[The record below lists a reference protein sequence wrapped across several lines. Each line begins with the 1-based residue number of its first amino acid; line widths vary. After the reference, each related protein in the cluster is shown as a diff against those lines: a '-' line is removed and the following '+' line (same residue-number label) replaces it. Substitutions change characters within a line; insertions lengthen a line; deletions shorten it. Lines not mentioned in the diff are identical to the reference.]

1 MAQNITEL
9 GPKEAEFLVR
19 MATSENGIFTA
30 EKARVF
36 WGGSEYTK
44 KTLHR
49 LTNKRVIHRVRPSFL
64 GCHCR
69 MNTFRDHANRG
80 VQQFY
85 AISHFSERVVMNSH
99 CLVDLLV
106 GDEIPTG

>member
-30 EKARVF
+30 EKARDF

-49 LTNKRVIHRVRPSFL
+49 LTNKGWIQRLVHGTYMVIPL
-64 GCHCR
+64 EAG
-69 MNTFRDHANRG
+69 
-80 VQQFY
+80 
-85 AISHFSERVVMNSH
+85 
-99 CLVDLLV
+99 
-106 GDEIPTG
+106 P